1 MGEKIK
7 NMFRGHKEKKK
18 NQNGGFSYMLA
29 SFIIHKR
36 GWIESV
42 FVIGCLLSL
51 LTMNFVNVNYDL
63 TKYLPETAESAIG
76 LDVMRDKF
84 GYPGTARVMVKDV
97 SLYEAKQYKDE
108 IADIDGVDQVL
119 WCDSTVNIY
128 AGEDFI
134 DESGIKDYYKDRNAV
149 YDITFVEESDS
160 TRTSTAIDEIK
171 DLLGDKGCYVGMAV
185 QNKSMTESMAS
196 EMSKIL
202 VVAVIMIFAVLS
214 VTTTAW
220 TEPILFLLVM
230 GVAVLLNKGTNIF
243 IGTVSFLTENV
254 SIILQLATSMDY
266 SIFLLDAFMNYR
278 KQGMNEEDAII
289 NAVQEAI
296 NSIFAS
302 SLTTVVG
309 FLALVTMKFSIGFDL
324 GLVLA
329 KGIVFSLLT
338 VVFFMPAMI
347 LKFAKLNEK
356 TKHRSFMPDF
366 HGLGKAIYR
375 IRPIVFAVIVL
386 VTPLA
391 YTAQGLNDFLY
402 GNDSMGAS
410 EGTQV
415 YEDDQQITKIFGR
428 SNMLLALYPN
438 TSEVNERAMAKEI
451 KDLSYVKNVTALA
464 DTLPEGIPEEF
475 LPKSTVE
482 LLHKD
487 GYCRMLIYTRTKTE
501 SAEAFKDSDAIQE
514 IVKKYYPEGSYLV
527 GETPSTQDIK
537 SFIVKDY
544 ENVNVLSLAG
554 VFLVVMMSFKSA
566 VMPILVIIPIEVAI
580 FINMAM
586 PYFQGVEMVYMGY
599 IIVSSIQLG
608 ATVDYS
614 ILLANNYLA
623 KRKTLPKK
631 KACVE
636 AVAASCSSIFTSGS
650 IITLAGYIVY
660 MISST
665 TAIADL
671 GHLIGRGGLFSLVL
685 VLTVLPLLLTLF
697 DNFIVGE
704 KPAAALARRLHR
716 RVKNQREKR
725 RSGKNGDETEEST
738 DEGGDPYED
747 DENEAAASR
756 ESEPELTD
764 REEMEENGDET
775 EK

>member
-1 MGEKIK
+1 MGEKLK
-7 NMFRGHKEKKK
+7 NALRGHKEKKK
-18 NQNGGFSYMLA
+18 SQSGGFSYMLA

-36 GWIESV
+36 AWIETV

-63 TKYLPETAESAIG
+63 TKYLPDTAESAIG
-76 LDVMRDKF
+76 LDVMRNKF

-108 IADIDGVDQVL
+108 IAEIDGVDQVL
-119 WCDSTVNIY
+119 WCDSSVNIY

-134 DESGIKDYYKDRNAV
+134 NESDIKDYYKDRNAV
-149 YDITFVEESDS
+149 FDITFVEESDS
-160 TRTSTAIDEIK
+160 SRTSNAINEMK
-171 DLLGDKGCYVGMAV
+171 NLLGDKGCYVGMAV

-202 VVAVIMIFAVLS
+202 VVAVVMIFAVLS

-366 HGLGKAIYR
+366 HGLGKVIYR

-415 YEDDQQITKIFGR
+415 YEDDQEIFGR

-451 KDLSYVKNVTALA
+451 KDLSYVKSVTALA

-482 LLHKD
+482 LLHKG

-514 IVKKYYPEGSYLV
+514 IVKKYYPDGSYLV

-537 SFIVKDY
+537 SFIVNDY

-636 AVAASCSSIFTSGS
+636 AIAASCSSIFTSGS

-704 KPAAALARRLHR
+704 KPAAALAKRLHR
-716 RVKNQREKR
+716 RAKNRREKR
-725 RSGKNGDETEEST
+725 RLTKNGDDGEEDTE
-738 DEGGDPYED
+738 EGGDPYED
-747 DENEAAASR
+747 DENEAAAGR
-756 ESEPELTD
+756 EPEMTD
-764 REEMEENGDET
+764 REGMEENGDET

>member
-1 MGEKIK
+1 M
-7 NMFRGHKEKKK
+7 
-18 NQNGGFSYMLA
+18 
-29 SFIIHKR
+29 
-36 GWIESV
+36 
-42 FVIGCLLSL
+42 
-51 LTMNFVNVNYDL
+51 
-63 TKYLPETAESAIG
+63 
-76 LDVMRDKF
+76 
-84 GYPGTARVMVKDV
+84 
-97 SLYEAKQYKDE
+97 
-108 IADIDGVDQVL
+108 
-119 WCDSTVNIY
+119 
-128 AGEDFI
+128 
-134 DESGIKDYYKDRNAV
+134 
-149 YDITFVEESDS
+149 
-160 TRTSTAIDEIK
+160 
-171 DLLGDKGCYVGMAV
+171 
-185 QNKSMTESMAS
+185 
-196 EMSKIL
+196 
-202 VVAVIMIFAVLS
+202 
-214 VTTTAW
+214 
-220 TEPILFLLVM
+220 
-230 GVAVLLNKGTNIF
+230 
-243 IGTVSFLTENV
+243 
-254 SIILQLATSMDY
+254 
-266 SIFLLDAFMNYR
+266 
-278 KQGMNEEDAII
+278 
-289 NAVQEAI
+289 
-296 NSIFAS
+296 
-302 SLTTVVG
+302 
-309 FLALVTMKFSIGFDL
+309 
-324 GLVLA
+324 
-329 KGIVFSLLT
+329 
-338 VVFFMPAMI
+338 
-347 LKFAKLNEK
+347 
-356 TKHRSFMPDF
+356 
-366 HGLGKAIYR
+366 
-375 IRPIVFAVIVL
+375 
-386 VTPLA
+386 
-391 YTAQGLNDFLY
+391 
-402 GNDSMGAS
+402 
-410 EGTQV
+410 
-415 YEDDQQITKIFGR
+415 
-428 SNMLLALYPN
+428 
-438 TSEVNERAMAKEI
+438 EVNERAMAKEI

>member
-1 MGEKIK
+1 
-7 NMFRGHKEKKK
+7 
-18 NQNGGFSYMLA
+18 
-29 SFIIHKR
+29 
-36 GWIESV
+36 
-42 FVIGCLLSL
+42 
-51 LTMNFVNVNYDL
+51 
-63 TKYLPETAESAIG
+63 
-76 LDVMRDKF
+76 
-84 GYPGTARVMVKDV
+84 
-97 SLYEAKQYKDE
+97 
-108 IADIDGVDQVL
+108 
-119 WCDSTVNIY
+119 
-128 AGEDFI
+128 
-134 DESGIKDYYKDRNAV
+134 
-149 YDITFVEESDS
+149 
-160 TRTSTAIDEIK
+160 
-171 DLLGDKGCYVGMAV
+171 
-185 QNKSMTESMAS
+185 
-196 EMSKIL
+196 
-202 VVAVIMIFAVLS
+202 
-214 VTTTAW
+214 
-220 TEPILFLLVM
+220 
-230 GVAVLLNKGTNIF
+230 
-243 IGTVSFLTENV
+243 
-254 SIILQLATSMDY
+254 
-266 SIFLLDAFMNYR
+266 
-278 KQGMNEEDAII
+278 MNEEDAII

-366 HGLGKAIYR
+366 HGLGKVIYR

-415 YEDDQQITKIFGR
+415 YEDDQEITKIFGR

-451 KDLSYVKNVTALA
+451 KDLSYVKSVTALA

-482 LLHKD
+482 LLHKG

-501 SAEAFKDSDAIQE
+501 STEAFKDSDAIQE
-514 IVKKYYPEGSYLV
+514 IVKKYYPDGSYLV

-623 KRKTLPKK
+623 KRKTLSKK

-636 AVAASCSSIFTSGS
+636 AIAASCSSIFTSGS

-704 KPAAALARRLHR
+704 KPAAALAKRLHR
-716 RVKNQREKR
+716 RVKNRREKR
-725 RSGKNGDETEEST
+725 NAKQGETEEDT
-738 DEGGDPYED
+738 EEGADPYED
-747 DENEAAASR
+747 DENEAAAGR
-756 ESEPELTD
+756 EPEMTD
-764 REEMEENGDET
+764 REGMEENGDET

>member
-1 MGEKIK
+1 MGEKLK
-7 NMFRGHKEKKK
+7 NALRGHKEKKK
-18 NQNGGFSYMLA
+18 SQSGGFSYMLA

-36 GWIESV
+36 AWIETV

-63 TKYLPETAESAIG
+63 TKYLPDTAESAIG
-76 LDVMRDKF
+76 LDVMRNKF

-108 IADIDGVDQVL
+108 IAEIDGVDQVL
-119 WCDSTVNIY
+119 WCDSSVNIY

-134 DESGIKDYYKDRNAV
+134 NESDIKDYYKDRNAV
-149 YDITFVEESDS
+149 FDITFVEESDS
-160 TRTSTAIDEIK
+160 SRTSNAINEMK
-171 DLLGDKGCYVGMAV
+171 NLLGDKGCYVGMAV

-202 VVAVIMIFAVLS
+202 VVAVVMIFAVLS
-214 VTTTAW
+214 VTTTA
-220 TEPILFLLVM
+220 PILFLLVM

-366 HGLGKAIYR
+366 HGLGKVIYR

-415 YEDDQQITKIFGR
+415 YEDDQEITKIFGR

-451 KDLSYVKNVTALA
+451 KDLSYVKSVTALA

-482 LLHKD
+482 LLHKG

-514 IVKKYYPEGSYLV
+514 IVKKYYPDGSYLV

-636 AVAASCSSIFTSGS
+636 AIAASCSSIFTSGS

-704 KPAAALARRLHR
+704 KPAAALAKRLHR
-716 RVKNQREKR
+716 RAKNRREKR
-725 RSGKNGDETEEST
+725 RLTKNGDDGEEDTE
-738 DEGGDPYED
+738 EGGDPYED
-747 DENEAAASR
+747 DENEAAAGR
-756 ESEPELTD
+756 EPEMTD
-764 REEMEENGDET
+764 REGMEENGDET